1 MDITVTLDQA
11 LTIKELLNKEIARI
25 ELHNGKAIQERE
37 TLSRIGIALLFQELQ
52 NKGE

>member
-11 LTIKELLNKEIARI
+11 LTIKELLNKEITRL
-25 ELHNGKAIQERE
+25 ELSNDKAIQERE
-37 TLSRIGIALLFQELQ
+37 TLSRVGIALLFQELK